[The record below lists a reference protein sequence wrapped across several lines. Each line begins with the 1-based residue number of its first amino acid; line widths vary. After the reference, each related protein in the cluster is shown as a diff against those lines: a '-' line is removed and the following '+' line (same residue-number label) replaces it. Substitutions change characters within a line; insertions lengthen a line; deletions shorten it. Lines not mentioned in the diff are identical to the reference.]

1 MHANVVTVQ
10 FQPGKI
16 DEAIRIY
23 RDTTV
28 SALKQQQ
35 GFKGA
40 FLLIEPNTGKGI
52 SITLWQTEAD
62 LQATETREFQV
73 QVAQFAQ
80 VLAGPPTREA
90 YEVGVQ
96 A

>member
-23 RDTTV
+23 RDSTV
-28 SALKQQQ
+28 PALKQRQ

-40 FLLIEPNTGKGI
+40 LLLTEPNTGKGV

-62 LQATETREFQV
+62 LQATETREFQT
-73 QVAQFAQ
+73 QIAQFAQ
-80 VLAGPPTREA
+80 VLAGPPTREEF
-90 YEVGVQ
+90 EVSIQ